1 MVYKPHYACLCQK
14 GERRFFRILDAEIK
28 DRNFMLD
35 IKFRELTFMDKDAAN
50 DRIDPALF
58 FPENSPAADELQ
70 GFKTGR
76 CLSAGACAHFP

>member
-50 DRIDPALF
+50 DRDRSGPLF
-58 FPENSPAADELQ
+58 PREFS
-70 GFKTGR
+70 GGR
-76 CLSAGACAHFP
+76 

>member
-58 FPENSPAADELQ
+58 FPENSPAADELY
-70 GFKTGR
+70 GCKVGR
-76 CLSAGACAHFP
+76 CRSAGACAHFP

>member
-1 MVYKPHYACLCQK
+1 MPEGRAPL
-14 GERRFFRILDAEIK
+14 FPILDAEIK

-58 FPENSPAADELQ
+58 FPENSPAADEL
-70 GFKTGR
+70 
-76 CLSAGACAHFP
+76 